1 MRNLLLTL
9 VLSISLL
16 SQGQD
21 NYYFIPKGMHF
32 SIGPFSAVP
41 TNGVLSSK
49 KYANDPSI
57 VHQPL
62 LREWYTPSLGGFV
75 DAAYNFSEFRPLQ
88 VGGSFRWQRLFKG
101 VNEYTRELNS
111 TQFYVPDVDWTYK
124 RSVRYF
130 NVNLFADYS
139 FWNYRNL
146 YFFGRGEIGVGIYR
160 MKNSFSWSMNFA
172 DSTHSGPKIK
182 QTNFVFSGEL
192 ATGVRWQ
199 FNHSS
204 SLSLSVGYQ
213 LQSINDFVR
222 REYMSSLQGHL
233 TDDHFYPQDEDFYE
247 TSNYGTPRP
256 VRVKNEFLYL
266 KLGITH
272 QITSGDFRNFMA
284 EKPVLY
290 LYPEDTMD
298 VNVQLT
304 LQEDHQIAYDYPK
317 YDALSGWNVTAA
329 PNGMMEYNDRNYYC
343 LFWETEGP
351 AIAKNLTEG
360 YVVSKENAQEFLEEK
375 LYQLGLNDKEANEFI
390 IYWLPKM
397 EQSPYNAVYFA
408 EDEYEKVSQLN
419 ISPKPDQLIRIMM
432 LVEPL
437 EAPIKLEEQVLP
449 QRPERKGFTAVE
461 WGGSQGEF
469 FVKEFVEW

>member
-1 MRNLLLTL
+1 MKYLLLSL
-9 VLSISLL
+9 VLTVSLF
-16 SQGQD
+16 SHGQD
-21 NYYFIPKGMHF
+21 NYYFVPNGMHF
-32 SIGPFSAVP
+32 SFGPFSAVP

-49 KYANDPSI
+49 KYADDPSI

-62 LREWYTPSLGGFV
+62 LSEWYTPGLGGFV
-75 DAAYNFSEFRPLQ
+75 DAAYNFSEFRPFQL
-88 VGGSFRWQRLFKG
+88 GASFRWQRLFKDLDKH
-101 VNEYTRELNS
+101 TRQINS
-111 TQFYVPDVDWTYK
+111 TQYFTPDIDWKYK

-160 MKNSFSWSMNFA
+160 MKNSFNWSMDFV
-172 DSTHSGPKIK
+172 DSTEHGPRIK
-182 QTNFVFSGEL
+182 ETDFVFSGEL
-192 ATGVRWQ
+192 ATGIRWQ

-222 REYMSSLQGHL
+222 RAYMSSLQGHL
-233 TDDHFYPQDEDFYE
+233 TDDNYYPQDEDFYE

-266 KLGITH
+266 KVGITH
-272 QITSGDFRNFMA
+272 QITGEGFKNFMA

-290 LYPEDTMD
+290 LYPEDTTE
-298 VNVQLT
+298 VNVQLN
-304 LQEDHQIAYDYPK
+304 LHEDHEIAYDYPK
-317 YDALSGWNVTAA
+317 YDAHSGWNVRVN
-329 PNGMMEYNDRNYYC
+329 PNGMMEYDDRNYYC

-360 YVVSKENAQEFLEEK
+360 FVVSKENAQEFLEVK

-397 EQSPYNAVYFA
+397 EQSPYSAVYFA
-408 EDEYEKVSQLN
+408 EEEYEKVSQLN

-437 EAPIKLEEQVLP
+437 DAPIQLTEQVLP

-461 WGGSQGEF
+461 WGGSQGVF
-469 FVKEFVEW
+469 FEKEFVEW